1 MRQYI
6 VIDDRYK
13 VGKTL
18 LALAKLMMPNSKSIK
33 IINIKN
39 AAISPSLGV
48 PYNIETQQAL
58 RDKKT
63 YKAKSVKELF
73 ESV

>member
-1 MRQYI
+1 
-6 VIDDRYK
+6 
-13 VGKTL
+13 
-18 LALAKLMMPNSKSIK
+18 MMPNSKSIK

-39 AAISPSLGV
+39 TAISPSLGV
-48 PYNIETQQAL
+48 PYNKETQKAL

-63 YKAKSVKELF
+63 YEAKSVKELF